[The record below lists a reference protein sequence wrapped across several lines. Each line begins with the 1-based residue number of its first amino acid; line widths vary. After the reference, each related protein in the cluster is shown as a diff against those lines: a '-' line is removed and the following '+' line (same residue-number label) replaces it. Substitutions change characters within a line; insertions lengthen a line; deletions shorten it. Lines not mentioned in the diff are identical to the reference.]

1 MQVSRVII
9 SSNLLRNTLDVLTTK
24 CKELCQKTPT
34 LKRWRE
40 RQEKRETVEIGENTQ
55 YIYILVKRCCFNNF
69 GVCQD

>member
-40 RQEKRETVEIGENTQ
+40 RQGKRETVEIGRKHTVHLHSSEA
-55 YIYILVKRCCFNNF
+55 LLF
-69 GVCQD
+69 